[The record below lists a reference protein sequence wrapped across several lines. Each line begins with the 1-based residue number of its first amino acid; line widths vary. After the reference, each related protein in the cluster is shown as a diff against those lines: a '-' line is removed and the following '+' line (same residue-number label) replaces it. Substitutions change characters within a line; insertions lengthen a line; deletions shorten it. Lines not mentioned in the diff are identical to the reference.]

1 MSFKPSSYK
10 DSPLPIKDGI
20 NATRLRVPT
29 TGPWETIQEYTLHR
43 FGHIDTEGLR
53 RRFANG
59 EVAAV
64 DGSRVTPDTPLG
76 THEFIWYYR
85 DSPNEEHIP
94 FYCRIIHRDAD
105 LLVVDKPHF
114 LPMTPGGRYVRES
127 ALARLRVQL
136 NMDDLVPIH
145 RLDRATAGVVMFSIN
160 PATRGAYQ
168 TMFERREVTKKYQAV
183 TQTPTDWD
191 PLSPALGGT
200 RLPFTVRSHIK
211 KTKGE
216 IVVRLHDLHDFPP
229 NAETRIRL
237 AAHGTNRRGEDVC
250 LWDLSPVTGRT
261 HQLRVHLAQLG
272 SGIIGDQHYPYLLD
286 DGPDNHDEP
295 LQLLAHTISFTD
307 PLTGQPRSFTTQQR
321 LTLGPLTPA
330 SPLPATIPAAPNQ
343 GTQA

>member
-10 DSPLPIKDGI
+10 DSPLPVKDGI

-43 FGHIDTEGLR
+43 FGHIDAEGLR

-76 THEFIWYYR
+76 AHEFIWYYR

-136 NMDDLVPIH
+136 NMNDLVPIH

-183 TQTPTDWD
+183 TLTPPDWN
-191 PLSPALGGT
+191 PLRPTLGGT

-216 IVVRLHDLHDFPP
+216 IVVRLHDLPP
-229 NAETRIRL
+229 NAETRIQL
-237 AAHGTNRRGEDVC
+237 AAHGANRRGEDVC
-250 LWDLSPVTGRT
+250 LWNLSPVTGRT

-272 SGIIGDQHYPYLLD
+272 SGIVGDQHYPYLLD

-321 LTLGPLTPA
+321 LTLGPLEHATPA
-330 SPLPATIPAAPNQ
+330 STIQ
-343 GTQA
+343 GGRP